1 NRPATSNSFLNFSA
15 LRRTCSAH
23 AESLPPLQLS
33 KIFFIL
39 LSHHD
44 PAIQNHVAWLTT
56 HCQIRS
62 HQEPIVMS
70 TRETIPC
77 CRRTNLKGRD
87 QLIIET
93 AAGQRITLL
102 DSPGSILVED
112 SNGNSIRI
120 ESSGIT
126 IQAAA

>member
-1 NRPATSNSFLNFSA
+1 
-15 LRRTCSAH
+15 
-23 AESLPPLQLS
+23 
-33 KIFFIL
+33 
-39 LSHHD
+39 
-44 PAIQNHVAWLTT
+44 
-56 HCQIRS
+56 
-62 HQEPIVMS
+62 MS

-126 IQAAA
+126 IQAAAKVVVNSSQLQISASMITVDAGMAKFSGVIQADTLIANSVVANSYTPGVGNVW